1 MKSKRLT
8 RWNERETLTILDRTL
23 ANSPF
28 RVFSKLRL
36 IDVIG
41 PEPNERLS
49 AEDRNFLMT
58 AHLDFVVYDR
68 SGYLA
73 PVFAVEFDGPHH
85 DTEPQITRDIRKNRL
100 CAEAKLPLL
109 RIREPVLE
117 KHEQTTLLQFMIER
131 FVTWNNEKRI
141 LDREIQERVSSMSK
155 AEFEALT
162 EEWSPSFEDRKS
174 VV

>member
-23 ANSPF
+23 ASSPF

-73 PVFAVEFDGPHH
+73 PCL
-85 DTEPQITRDIRKNRL
+85 RL
-100 CAEAKLPLL
+100 
-109 RIREPVLE
+109 
-117 KHEQTTLLQFMIER
+117 
-131 FVTWNNEKRI
+131 
-141 LDREIQERVSSMSK
+141 SSMVPITIQNLRSLETF
-155 AEFEALT
+155 ARTVSAPRR
-162 EEWSPSFEDRKS
+162 SCHS
-174 VV
+174 